1 MDLWR
6 GEAYTKFFE
15 HLEATGGF
23 YYEVSLRC
31 FPCLCLLTMH
41 TAQRWGD
48 APVHSIAAALF
59 ARKNQLHFFK
69 DIGNLRSYLI
79 RSQSNSSISKATSM
93 LNSDIVP
100 RANNGEKDT
109 AHAIQ
114 MTVSVRIIQDDCFLS
129 ILRLSQTLQ

>member
-1 MDLWR
+1 MFVFVN
-6 GEAYTKFFE
+6 Y
-15 HLEATGGF
+15 
-23 YYEVSLRC
+23 
-31 FPCLCLLTMH
+31 
-41 TAQRWGD
+41 AQRWGD

-129 ILRLSQTLQ
+129 ILRLSQTLR